1 MLISRLKR
9 SKLLTP
15 AAWETRVPKYASV
28 ASSSHNISQ
37 TRTLASKLLTER
49 GFRTQKITS
58 ALQRF
63 FVETN
68 RQRKDVL
75 PALSSG
81 FDWVDVELIFAA
93 VL

>member
-1 MLISRLKR
+1 MS
-9 SKLLTP
+9 
-15 AAWETRVPKYASV
+15 KYASV
-28 ASSSHNISQ
+28 ASSSDNISQ
-37 TRTLASKLLTER
+37 TWTLASKLLTER
-49 GFRTQKITS
+49 GFRTQKIAS
-58 ALQRF
+58 ALQGSL
-63 FVETN
+63 VEPN